1 MTHSLTYRL
10 VIMAIGIPSVALA
23 EEQAMQPIQQCYTA
37 IEMPE
42 KLQQLS
48 EKDRRLQILSDRIN
62 MMQDQ
67 TALFDGNIEILYRNT
82 MLNAAKAQVSQ
93 KDQTLHASGGIQ
105 YYSPGLKVSSSHF
118 SALLK
123 EDKAVLGEADYQ
135 LVSQSGRGYAKEM
148 SAYKQQINLT
158 EASFTT
164 CPHDDNS
171 WALHADKININA
183 DDGWGEAWHSVIRIQ
198 DVPVFYLPYM
208 TFPVSDKR
216 KSGLL
221 FPKIGSSQKLGVDF
235 QTPYYLNLA
244 ENYDATISPRFMSK
258 RGAQLNTEFRYLTE
272 AHQGQLQLEILPDDN
287 DKPADFG
294 SRYLGHF
301 SHSGDLSDR
310 WRASV
315 DFTDVSDDAYL
326 SELGSDYSNQSDT
339 QLYRQASL
347 NYFGDYVDSEIR
359 LQGFEILGNYLQSY
373 AALPQV
379 DFSSAEAMDLG
390 AGLEFNWHGQYAH
403 FRNDSAMIQSA
414 DRVHLEPSIRFPLIT
429 PAMEFVAETSL
440 LHTRYQQNSD
450 TNPLEVEE
458 EAARTVPKVRLNAK
472 LNMERELDWDSEGAL
487 QTFEP
492 QLQYLYIPYRDQS
505 MIGQY
510 DTARLQDD
518 YYGLFRENR
527 YSGLDRI
534 ADTNQVTLGWTT
546 RLYDEKDTELFRFS
560 LGQIVYLQDPEAI
573 DSTSLETEEPAD
585 SVLAS
590 ELLWHWSQSWYLNTA
605 LQYDSSNER
614 MVKSNVT
621 LDYIAD
627 DKSLIQLNHRYS
639 REVSDYEIAQ
649 IGVLGTT
656 PIDDKWKLIASY
668 YRDINK
674 HHMIEAN
681 FGLQYES
688 CCWAVR
694 MVAKRQ
700 INTNLELALNDL
712 SQPPTFDNGIAVQF
726 VLKGFGEGAGFSVSD
741 MLSNGIFGYR
751 RPYLLNN

>member
-1 MTHSLTYRL
+1 
-10 VIMAIGIPSVALA
+10 
-23 EEQAMQPIQQCYTA
+23 
-37 IEMPE
+37 
-42 KLQQLS
+42 
-48 EKDRRLQILSDRIN
+48 
-62 MMQDQ
+62 
-67 TALFDGNIEILYRNT
+67 LFDGNIEILYRNT

-379 DFSSAEAMDLG
+379 DFSSAESMDIG

-440 LHTRYQQNSD
+440 LHTRYQQNSE

-458 EAARTVPKVRLNAK
+458 DATRTMPKVRLNAK
-472 LNMERELDWDSEGAL
+472 LNMERELDWDSAGAL

-510 DTARLQDD
+510 DAARLQDD

-534 ADTNQVTLGWTT
+534 ADTNQITLGWTT

-560 LGQIVYLQDPEAI
+560 LGQIVYLQDPKAI

>member
-1 MTHSLTYRL
+1 MTHSLIYRL
-10 VIMAIGIPSVALA
+10 IIMALGIPYLAHA
-23 EEQAMQPIQQCYTA
+23 EELTPQPIQQCYRA
-37 IEMPE
+37 VEMPP
-42 KLQQLS
+42 KLSQLS
-48 EKDRRLQILSDRIN
+48 AKDNRLQILSDRIR
-62 MMQDQ
+62 MLKDQ
-67 TALFDGNIEILYRNT
+67 TTVFDGNIEVIYRNT
-82 MLNAAKAQVSQ
+82 MLNATNAEVNQ
-93 KDQTLHASGGIQ
+93 KNQTLLASGGIQ

-118 SALLK
+118 TALLK
-123 EDKAVLGEADYQ
+123 EDKAILGEADYQ
-135 LVSQSGRGYAKEM
+135 LVSQSGRGFAQEM
-148 SAYKQQINLT
+148 SADKQQINLIQ
-158 EASFTT
+158 ASFTT
-164 CPHDDNS
+164 CPANDNS
-171 WALHADKININA
+171 WALHANKININA
-183 DDGWGEAWHSVIRIQ
+183 DDGWGEAWHSVIKIQ

-221 FPKIGSSQKLGVDF
+221 FPKIGSSQKLGLDF
-235 QTPYYLNLA
+235 ETPYYLNLA

-272 AHQGQLQLEILPDDN
+272 NHNGRLQLEILPDDN

-294 SRYLGHF
+294 SRYLTHF
-301 SHSGDLSDR
+301 SHSGELSER
-310 WRASV
+310 WRTSV

-326 SELGSDYSNQSDT
+326 SEIGSGYNNQSDT

-347 NYFGDYVDSEIR
+347 SYFGDYLNSEIR

-373 AALPQV
+373 AALPQINL
-379 DFSSAEAMDLG
+379 DSAAPTDLA
-390 AGLEFNWHGQYAH
+390 AGFEFHWHSQYAH
-403 FRNDSAMIQSA
+403 FRNDSALIDSA
-414 DRVHLEPSIRFPLIT
+414 DRLHLEPSIIWPLIT
-429 PAMEFVAETSL
+429 PALELVAETSL
-440 LHTRYQQNSD
+440 LHTRYQQNSSQD
-450 TNPLEVEE
+450 NLLLQKEIS
-458 EAARTVPKVRLNAK
+458 RTVPKVQLNAK
-472 LNMERELDWDSEGAL
+472 LNMERELSWDNSGSL
-487 QTFEP
+487 QTLEP
-492 QLQYLYIPYRDQS
+492 QIQYLYIPYRDQS
-505 MIGQY
+505 MIGLY
-510 DTARLQDD
+510 DTAPLQDD

-546 RLYDEKDTELFRFS
+546 RLYDSEDSELFRFS
-560 LGQIVYLQDPEAI
+560 LGQIVFLNDPKPI
-573 DSTSLETEEPAD
+573 DHLLPDAKQPAD

-590 ELLWHWSQSWYLNTA
+590 ELLWNWSQGWYLNTA

-649 IGVLGTT
+649 LGFLGTT
-656 PIDDKWKLIASY
+656 PIDDQWKLIASY

-681 FGLQYES
+681 LGLQYES
-688 CCWAVR
+688 CCWAIRV
-694 MVAKRQ
+694 VAKRQ
-700 INTNLELALNDL
+700 INTNLELALDDL

-726 VLKGFGEGAGFSVSD
+726 VLKGFGEGAGFSVND